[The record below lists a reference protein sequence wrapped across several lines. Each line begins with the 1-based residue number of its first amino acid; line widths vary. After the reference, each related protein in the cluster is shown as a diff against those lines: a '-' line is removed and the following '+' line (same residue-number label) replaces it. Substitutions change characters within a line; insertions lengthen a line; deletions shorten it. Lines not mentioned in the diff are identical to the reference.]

1 MENLKLMGNLF
12 SLSMS
17 IIAWTQ
23 IFLCFRVRNKW
34 LRSLPLT
41 LSAAVDV
48 LFWILAIMGVE
59 TILGTSAFG
68 AAFLGLFWVIS
79 ALAGWLCFVIVKL
92 IQKLFQ

>member
-1 MENLKLMGNLF
+1 MENLNLMGNLF

-23 IFLCFRVRNKW
+23 IFFCFWVRIKW
-34 LRSLPLT
+34 LRALPLT
-41 LSAAVDV
+41 LSATVDV

-79 ALAGWLCFVIVKL
+79 ALAGWLGFVIVKL

>member
-1 MENLKLMGNLF
+1 MENLNLMGNLF

-23 IFLCFRVRNKW
+23 IFFCFWVRIKW
-34 LRSLPLT
+34 LRALPLT
-41 LSAAVDV
+41 LSATVDV

-68 AAFLGLFWVIS
+68 ASFLGLFWVIS
-79 ALAGWLCFVIVKL
+79 ALAGWLGFVIVKL